1 MRELRGFAEVSLP
14 RLLDPAS
21 FAAYFRGAN
30 LRNLGIELLQNHIP
44 FIPEVI
50 GSHELLV
57 ADRTDEVLLARV
69 GPRVTGQLV

>member
-1 MRELRGFAEVSLP
+1 MRELRGFAKVSFT

-21 FAAYFRGAN
+21 FAAYFR
-30 LRNLGIELLQNHIP
+30 NLGIELLQNYIL
-44 FIPEVI
+44 FIHVPEVI